1 MRDMENSNLMKMP
14 IEAADNGPAAGLPTN
29 GWMNHLRR
37 ARPSG
42 LFSPASGMVAKVA
55 AIALLKSL
63 RSTLLGLSLV
73 LSPPLPLSAQTPLN
87 VVTNAEERGETA
99 VDDQPPAPVSVDA
112 LKKRL
117 LDTEAELT
125 AIEGT
130 DQQTSGAPPG
140 TPVQQL
146 QLRVRLLRQ
155 LAFSYRQHLGALGS
169 LAEQEKLFAG
179 AEAKR
184 RAWSGLA
191 EEPPHSILLADRMRT
206 ELQANLLNLRSE
218 EGRLKILAAQ
228 IDNTR
233 ESLAKAGERNRLTQE
248 VLEAANP
255 ADQGRERWL
264 RDLAALE
271 VRALGAYLEAL
282 TVQNQV
288 VKDRVAELGR
298 IADFDRRKIMAAEQ
312 SVEFKP
318 EDLERL
324 KVDLD
329 ERRSN
334 TIIELDRASQQ
345 RARMSDELDKA
356 ISSTAAAQAQIIEIR
371 GRLVEARKAVVSAE
385 AAVEKAENSEGL
397 LPRPL
402 RERSAKADLVKQQ
415 GDVSQLE
422 KELTTA
428 QATLKLR
435 EQTQALAVERGR
447 NAAQSVD
454 ALNLGLV
461 TLDMQRTFWELRYAA
476 FEGERAGTL
485 DRHKNYADSR
495 RLLNVLDPTIDH
507 VRTKL
512 EILSG
517 QIAEQQNLLRAT
529 GNEADEAFRK
539 AMLEL
544 FTERE
549 RLYLVAFTDVEATR
563 HLLLR
568 WVEDEEVRSKDRSAG
583 ERARNWFDL
592 TDDWLEAAW
601 NFELFAVEDSIV
613 VDGRTIIGSRGVT
626 IAKIVEAILIVIV
639 GYVLVALLIRLVMGL
654 AVRRERMEETSAR
667 IAQKWILAVTLV
679 VLLFLALDVVK
690 IPLTVFAFLG
700 GAIAIGAGFG
710 MQTLLKNLISG
721 VMLLMERPFKPRDI
735 VEVGGIRGEVTDINV
750 RSCTIRD
757 IDGIE
762 TLVPNS
768 TFLEQNVTNWTL
780 SNHKVRYTITIGVAY
795 GSPVRKVS
803 DLLLEVAGRHK
814 LVLSDPS
821 PEVLFMDFGDS
832 ALQFAL
838 YVWLEVGPGRRG
850 GNVILS
856 DLRFMIDASFA
867 EHGVVMPFPQRSVHL
882 DVDSPL
888 PVRVMLEPGS
898 DGSSDRLH
906 PARPA

>member
-1 MRDMENSNLMKMP
+1 MRDMDDSNLMKMP
-14 IEAADNGPAAGLPTN
+14 IEGADSGPAAGFPTN
-29 GWMNHLRR
+29 NWMNHLRR
-37 ARPSG
+37 ARPTG
-42 LFSPASGMVAKVA
+42 LLSLASGMVTKVI

-63 RSTLLGLSLV
+63 RSTLLGLLLALS
-73 LSPPLPLSAQTPLN
+73 LSPPLSAQTPLN
-87 VVTNAEERGETA
+87 VVTNAEERGDTA

-117 LDTEAELT
+117 QDTEAELT

-140 TPVQQL
+140 TPAQQL

-155 LAFSYRQHLGALGS
+155 MAFSYRQHLGALGN
-169 LAEQEKLFAG
+169 LAEQKKLFAD
-179 AEAKR
+179 AEVKR
-184 RAWSGLA
+184 RAWLGLT
-191 EEPPHSILLADRMRT
+191 EEPPHSILLADRMRA
-206 ELQANLLNLRSE
+206 ELQANLLNFRSE
-218 EGRLKILAAQ
+218 DGRLKILAAQ
-228 IDNTR
+228 IENTR
-233 ESLAKAGERNRLTQE
+233 ESLAKAGERYRLAQE
-248 VLEAANP
+248 ALEVASP
-255 ADQGRERWL
+255 ADQGNARWL

-282 TVQNQV
+282 TAQY
-288 VKDRVAELGR
+288 ELVEGNATEFSR
-298 IADFDRRKIMAAEQ
+298 IADFDRRKIMEVEK

-329 ERRSN
+329 DRRSN
-334 TIIELDRASQQ
+334 TIINLDRASQE
-345 RARMSDELDKA
+345 RDRFSGELDKA
-356 ISSTAAAQAQIIEIR
+356 INSTAAAQKLISELR
-371 GRLVEARKAVVSAE
+371 SRLAEARRAVLDAE
-385 AAVEKAENSEGL
+385 AEVEKAENPPGL
-397 LPRPL
+397 LPRPF
-402 RERSAKADLVKQQ
+402 RERSAKADLDQRKNE
-415 GDVSQLE
+415 VSQLE
-422 KELTTA
+422 KELATA
-428 QATLKLR
+428 RTRLKLS
-435 EQTQALAVERGR
+435 EQAQDLAVERTR
-447 NAAQSVD
+447 NAVQEIDS
-454 ALNLGLV
+454 LNLGLI
-461 TLDMQRTFWELRYAA
+461 TLDMQRTFWELRYSA
-476 FEGERAGTL
+476 FEGETAGTL
-485 DRHKNYADSR
+485 DRRKNYADSR
-495 RLLNVLDPTIDH
+495 RLLNVLDPAIDH

-529 GNEADEAFRK
+529 ADEADTAFRD

-544 FTERE
+544 LTERE
-549 RLYLVAFTDVEATR
+549 RLYLVAFTEVEATR

-568 WVEDEEVRSKDRSAG
+568 WVEDEEVRSKDQSAG

-592 TDDWLEAAW
+592 TDDWLKAAW
-601 NFELFAVEDSIV
+601 NFELFAVEDRMV
-613 VDGRTIIGSRGVT
+613 VDGRTISGSRGVT
-626 IAKIVEAILIVIV
+626 VAKVVEAILIVIV
-639 GYVLVALLIRLVMGL
+639 GYMLVALLIRLVMGL
-654 AVRRERMEETSAR
+654 AIRHERLEETSAR

-700 GAIAIGAGFG
+700 GAVAIGAGFG

-757 IDGIE
+757 INGIE

-780 SNHKVRYTITIGVAY
+780 SNQKVRYTITIGVAY

-867 EHGVVMPFPQRSVHL
+867 EHGVAIPFPQRSVHL
-882 DVDSPL
+882 GVDSPL
-888 PVRVMLEPGS
+888 PVRVMPEAATNG
-898 DGSSDRLH
+898 G
-906 PARPA
+906 